1 MAADK
6 KKKSKSGMIS
16 VNHTVADNRKAFYDY
31 HIEEKFEAGIML
43 VGTEVKSLRM
53 GQCSLKEAQVA
64 EHKGDLTLMNS
75 YIPEYQQASAHL
87 QHDPRRPRPLLLKK
101 REIDKLHG
109 ATTRQGYTIIPMK
122 LYFNNK
128 GLVKLEVALAKG
140 KQVHDKRQTE
150 KKRDWD
156 RQKAKIMRDKG

>member
-1 MAADK
+1 MADK
-6 KKKSKSGMIS
+6 KSKKAGGLIS
-16 VNHTVADNRKAFYDY
+16 TDHTVADNRRARFDY
-31 HIEEKFEAGIML
+31 HIEDSFEAGIAL
-43 VGTEVKSLRM
+43 TGTEVKSLRH
-53 GQCSLKEAQVA
+53 GQGMIA
-64 EHKGDLTLMNS
+64 ESHIAMKDGKLTLLNAH
-75 YIPEYQQASAHL
+75 IPEYQQASAHL

-122 LYFNNK
+122 LYFNGK
-128 GLVKLEVALAKG
+128 GLVKLEIALAKG